1 MQLLNKAKG
10 ILINRV
16 TDMFID
22 RREDLDLKEY
32 PAHFSEMGEL
42 IARIDNLK
50 TLSSLVEMIEANQLS
65 QAAVFDDEVED
76 FLESL
81 INR

>member
-1 MQLLNKAKG
+1 MKLLNKAKG

-16 TDMFID
+16 TDMYID

-32 PAHFSEMGEL
+32 HAHFADMGEL

-50 TLSSLVEMIEANQLS
+50 TLSSLVEMIEANELS
-65 QAAVFDDEVED
+65 QAALFDDEVEE